1 MNCTSLPKKN
11 DSTETA
17 MVKVHNDILRA
28 LDNESSVIVLLLDL
42 SAAFDTVDHQI
53 LLSRLKCR
61 YGFHCKVLDWFSSYL
76 SDRKQFVEGG
86 RSSSHNLNYGLP
98 QGSILG
104 PMLFSLYTSALADLI
119 RKHNMDFHLYADDTQ
134 LYIVFKS
141 SIEGHLELAK
151 SKIETCVRDIDL
163 WMSQNMQ

>member
-1 MNCTSLPKKN
+1 MV
-11 DSTETA
+11 ST
-17 MVKVHNDILRA
+17 VKFLI
-28 LDNESSVIVLLLDL
+28 
-42 SAAFDTVDHQI
+42 
-53 LLSRLKCR
+53 
-61 YGFHCKVLDWFSSYL
+61 GFHHIYL
-76 SDRKQFVEGG
+76 TVNSLSKSRVE
-86 RSSSHNLNYGLP
+86 RTSSSHNLNYGLS

-151 SKIETCVRDIDL
+151 SKIETCVFDIDL
-163 WMSQNMQ
+163 WMSQNMLKMNRDKTELLILNAQHCPQPV